1 MTDFAIIGI
10 AVFLGIIGGRF
21 FDKIGIPEVVG
32 IVLIGVIL
40 GESFLGIL
48 NIERLDHYKP
58 LVDLALAFF
67 GFFIGAELKFEEL
80 RKLGLIILSILSFEV
95 IFTFSIVTTGVYI
108 FTGEPLLAILFGT
121 LAISTAPAATA
132 DVIWEYGAAGELT
145 TTILALVGFDDI
157 ATVFVYSITSTYVVA
172 SLEHVQL
179 SIFDALGYFMNNIG
193 LAIVIGTLF
202 GVIMTIFIRILHK
215 KKDVFVMAM
224 GIVILTSGIA
234 EIFEASEIISTMI
247 VGILFANFY
256 RGSDSAIDAI
266 RELSAPIFTVFFV
279 LIGARMNIYL
289 LPVLGLT
296 GVIYLGLS
304 MLGKTSGSTFGAW
317 LAKASDNIKKNI
329 GISLYSQAGIALG
342 LATHLYFSLKELGPV
357 GIEYGTRI
365 VNTLISA
372 TLILLI
378 IGPVMVKLA
387 LRRAG
392 EIGRIKREELVFEK

>member
-10 AVFLGIIGGRF
+10 AVFLGILGGRF

-32 IVLIGVIL
+32 IVLIGVVL

-48 NIERLDHYKP
+48 DVERLDHYKP
-58 LVDLALAFF
+58 LIDLALAFF

-95 IFTFSIVTTGVYI
+95 IFTFSIVATGIYL

-193 LAIVIGTLF
+193 LAILIGTLF
-202 GVIMTIFIRILHK
+202 GAIMTLFIRILHK

-289 LPVLGLT
+289 IPILGLT
-296 GVIYLGLS
+296 GATYLGLS

-317 LAKASDNIKKNI
+317 LAKAGDNIKKNI

-342 LATHLYFSLKELGPV
+342 LATHLYFSLKELGPL
-357 GIEYGTRI
+357 GIEYGTKI

-378 IGPVMVKLA
+378 IGPIMVKLA

>member
-95 IFTFSIVTTGVYI
+95 IFTFSIVATGVYL

-172 SLEHVQL
+172 SLEHIQL
-179 SIFDALGYFMNNIG
+179 SIFDALRYFMNNIG

-202 GVIMTIFIRILHK
+202 GVIMTLFIRILHK

-256 RGSDSAIDAI
+256 KGSDSAIDAI

-317 LAKASDNIKKNI
+317 LAKAGDNIKKNI

-357 GIEYGTRI
+357 GMEYGTRI

-378 IGPVMVKLA
+378 IGPIMVKLA

>member
-48 NIERLDHYKP
+48 SIERLDHYKP

-95 IFTFSIVTTGVYI
+95 IFTFSIVATGVYL

-157 ATVFVYSITSTYVVA
+157 ATVFVYSITSTYVIA
-172 SLEHVQL
+172 SLEHIQL
-179 SIFDALGYFMNNIG
+179 SILDALGYFMNNIG

-202 GVIMTIFIRILHK
+202 GAIMTLFIRILHK
-215 KKDVFVMAM
+215 KKDVFVMAI

-256 RGSDSAIDAI
+256 KGSDSAIDTI

-279 LIGARMNIYL
+279 LIGARMNISL

-317 LAKASDNIKKNI
+317 LAKAGDNIKKNI

-342 LATHLYFSLKELGPV
+342 LATHLYFSLKELGPI

-378 IGPVMVKLA
+378 IGPIMVKLA

-392 EIGRIKREELVFEK
+392 EIGRIRREELVFEK